1 MSANQHMGCL
11 HCDKIFQELVEFPD
25 LGGQQPDA
33 EASVA
38 ASNTEPSESS
48 ATVIDKKKKRKK

>member
-1 MSANQHMGCL
+1 MGCL

-25 LGGQQPDA
+25 LGGQPTEA
-33 EASVA
+33 EIVGVS
-38 ASNTEPSESS
+38 TEPEEYS